1 MKKCEDCKK
10 IKELSEDCKKIKE
23 LSEEVEYLR
32 FNFLFAIAIIILI
45 SVLFIIFSY
54 SDVVSS
60 AETFD
65 SYYYSSR
72 VEVYEN
78 CVLDKDKY
86 YCVKGDKK

>member
-1 MKKCEDCKK
+1 MDKCVDCKK
-10 IKELSEDCKKIKE
+10 IKELSSEVVDLKIDFWI
-23 LSEEVEYLR
+23 SMG
-32 FNFLFAIAIIILI
+32 IIILI
-45 SVLFIIFSY
+45 SILFLMFSY

-60 AETFD
+60 VETFD

>member
-1 MKKCEDCKK
+1 MDKCVDCKK
-10 IKELSEDCKKIKE
+10 IKELSLEVLDLKIYFWV
-23 LSEEVEYLR
+23 SMV
-32 FNFLFAIAIIILI
+32 IIILI
-45 SVLFIIFSY
+45 SILFLMFSY

-60 AETFD
+60 VETFD

>member
-1 MKKCEDCKK
+1 MDKCVDCKK
-10 IKELSEDCKKIKE
+10 IKELSSEVVDLKIDFWV
-23 LSEEVEYLR
+23 SMV
-32 FNFLFAIAIIILI
+32 IIILI
-45 SVLFIIFSY
+45 SILFLMFSY

>member
-1 MKKCEDCKK
+1 MDKCVDCKK
-10 IKELSEDCKKIKE
+10 IKELSSEVVDLKIDFWV
-23 LSEEVEYLR
+23 SM
-32 FNFLFAIAIIILI
+32 AIIILI
-45 SVLFIIFSY
+45 SILFLMFSY

>member
-1 MKKCEDCKK
+1 MNNCYDCKK
-10 IKELSEDCKKIKE
+10 LKELSSEFEDLK
-23 LSEEVEYLR
+23 
-32 FNFLFAIAIIILI
+32 FNFHLSLAIIILI

-54 SDVVSS
+54 GDVVSS
-60 AETFD
+60 TETFD
-65 SYYYSSR
+65 RYYYSSR

>member
-1 MKKCEDCKK
+1 MNKCVDCKK
-10 IKELSEDCKKIKE
+10 IKELSSELEDLKI
-23 LSEEVEYLR
+23 
-32 FNFLFAIAIIILI
+32 NFWFSMAIIILI

>member
-1 MKKCEDCKK
+1 MDKCVDCKK
-10 IKELSEDCKKIKE
+10 IKELSSEVLDLKIDFWV
-23 LSEEVEYLR
+23 SMV
-32 FNFLFAIAIIILI
+32 IIILI
-45 SVLFIIFSY
+45 SILFLMFSY
-54 SDVVSS
+54 SDLVSS
-60 AETFD
+60 VETFD

>member
-1 MKKCEDCKK
+1 MNECVDCKK
-10 IKELSEDCKKIKE
+10 IKELSSEVLDLKI
-23 LSEEVEYLR
+23 
-32 FNFLFAIAIIILI
+32 NFWFSIAIIILI
-45 SVLFIIFSY
+45 SISFLIFSY

-60 AETFD
+60 VETFD

>member
-1 MKKCEDCKK
+1 MDKCVDCKK
-10 IKELSEDCKKIKE
+10 IKELSSEVVDLKIDFWV
-23 LSEEVEYLR
+23 SIV
-32 FNFLFAIAIIILI
+32 IIILI
-45 SVLFIIFSY
+45 SILFLMFSY

-60 AETFD
+60 VETFD
-65 SYYYSSR
+65 SYYYSSK

>member
-1 MKKCEDCKK
+1 MDKCVDCKK
-10 IKELSEDCKKIKE
+10 IKELSLEVLDLKIDFWV
-23 LSEEVEYLR
+23 SMV
-32 FNFLFAIAIIILI
+32 IIILI
-45 SVLFIIFSY
+45 SILFLMFSY

-60 AETFD
+60 VETFD

>member
-1 MKKCEDCKK
+1 MDKCVDCKK
-10 IKELSEDCKKIKE
+10 IKELSSEVLDLKIDFWV
-23 LSEEVEYLR
+23 SMV
-32 FNFLFAIAIIILI
+32 IIILI
-45 SVLFIIFSY
+45 SILFLMFSY

-60 AETFD
+60 VEIFD

>member
-1 MKKCEDCKK
+1 MDKCVDCKK
-10 IKELSEDCKKIKE
+10 IKELSSEVLDLKIDFWV
-23 LSEEVEYLR
+23 SMV
-32 FNFLFAIAIIILI
+32 IIILI
-45 SVLFIIFSY
+45 FILFLIFSY
-54 SDVVSS
+54 IDVVSS
-60 AETFD
+60 VEAFD

>member
-1 MKKCEDCKK
+1 MNKCVDCKK
-10 IKELSEDCKKIKE
+10 IKELS
-23 LSEEVEYLR
+23 LEVEDLKN
-32 FNFLFAIAIIILI
+32 NFWFSIAIIILI
-45 SVLFIIFSY
+45 STLFLIFSY
-54 SDVVSS
+54 SDVVISV
-60 AETFD
+60 ETFD

>member
-1 MKKCEDCKK
+1 MDKCVDCKK
-10 IKELSEDCKKIKE
+10 IKELSSEVVDLKIDFWV
-23 LSEEVEYLR
+23 SMV
-32 FNFLFAIAIIILI
+32 IIILI
-45 SVLFIIFSY
+45 SILFLMFSY

-60 AETFD
+60 VEIFD

>member
-1 MKKCEDCKK
+1 MNNCYDCKK
-10 IKELSEDCKKIKE
+10 LKELSSEFEDLK
-23 LSEEVEYLR
+23 
-32 FNFLFAIAIIILI
+32 FNFHLSVAIIILI

-54 SDVVSS
+54 GDVVSS
-60 AETFD
+60 TETFD
-65 SYYYSSR
+65 RYYYSSR

>member
-1 MKKCEDCKK
+1 MNKCVDCKK
-10 IKELSEDCKKIKE
+10 IKELS
-23 LSEEVEYLR
+23 LEVEDLKI
-32 FNFLFAIAIIILI
+32 NFWISIVIIILI
-45 SVLFIIFSY
+45 STLFLIFIY

-60 AETFD
+60 VETFD

>member
-1 MKKCEDCKK
+1 MNKCVDCKK
-10 IKELSEDCKKIKE
+10 IKELS
-23 LSEEVEYLR
+23 LEVENLKIT
-32 FNFLFAIAIIILI
+32 FWFSMAIIILI
-45 SVLFIIFSY
+45 SILFLIFSY

-60 AETFD
+60 VETLD
-65 SYYYSSR
+65 NYYYSSR

>member
-1 MKKCEDCKK
+1 MDKCVDCKK
-10 IKELSEDCKKIKE
+10 IKELSSEVVDLKIDFWV
-23 LSEEVEYLR
+23 SMV
-32 FNFLFAIAIIILI
+32 IIILI
-45 SVLFIIFSY
+45 SILFLMFSY

-60 AETFD
+60 VETFD

>member
-1 MKKCEDCKK
+1 MNKCVDCKK
-10 IKELSEDCKKIKE
+10 IKELS
-23 LSEEVEYLR
+23 LEVEDLKI
-32 FNFLFAIAIIILI
+32 NFWISNVIIILI
-45 SVLFIIFSY
+45 SILFLIFIY

-60 AETFD
+60 VETFD

>member
-1 MKKCEDCKK
+1 MDKCVDCKK
-10 IKELSEDCKKIKE
+10 IKELSSEVLDLKIDFWV
-23 LSEEVEYLR
+23 SMV
-32 FNFLFAIAIIILI
+32 IIILI
-45 SVLFIIFSY
+45 SILFLMFSY

-60 AETFD
+60 VETFD

>member
-1 MKKCEDCKK
+1 MDKCVDCKK
-10 IKELSEDCKKIKE
+10 IKELSLEVVDLKIDFWV
-23 LSEEVEYLR
+23 SMV
-32 FNFLFAIAIIILI
+32 IIILI
-45 SVLFIIFSY
+45 SILFLMFSY

-60 AETFD
+60 VETFD

>member
-1 MKKCEDCKK
+1 MNKCVDCKK
-10 IKELSEDCKKIKE
+10 IKELS
-23 LSEEVEYLR
+23 LEVEDLKIT
-32 FNFLFAIAIIILI
+32 FWSSIAIIILI
-45 SVLFIIFSY
+45 STLFLIFSY

-60 AETFD
+60 VETFD